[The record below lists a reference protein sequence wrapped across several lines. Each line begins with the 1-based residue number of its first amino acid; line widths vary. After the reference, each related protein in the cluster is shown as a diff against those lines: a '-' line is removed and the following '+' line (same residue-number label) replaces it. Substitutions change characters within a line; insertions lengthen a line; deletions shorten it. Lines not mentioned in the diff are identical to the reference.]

1 MQAPGRADEDRR
13 GGFEHGGWAAPD
25 ADPVMG
31 SVASEGMTS
40 TGGILL
46 GRRTYED
53 FPRFWPNQPEP
64 KVSRW
69 PWPWPTDSMPSVGMP
84 ARQSCGP
91 RSTRRGN

>member
-1 MQAPGRADEDRR
+1 MQAPGRADED
-13 GGFEHGGWAAPD
+13 AAAVSSTAVGRPY

-53 FPRFWPNQPEP
+53 FPRFWPNEPEP

-91 RSTRRGN
+91 RSMRRGN